1 LCYYYVT
8 FVKENFINFVVNIY
22 SMGGEYTNL
31 DKKME
36 QLPSETM
43 YGIYEGILRAMKEGG
58 IKAEEKDNT
67 IIIDIG
73 DPTKESYLTI
83 RQDKGEN
90 RTEIHYKVSGETAKK
105 LAMGIGRHFP
115 IFEGLNNLAD
125 NLSYV
130 EVWTRIRN
138 EKRCESGREYCGKIS
153 VDIKMVGKPYRNSK
167 QDETQPQQPTE
178 LGVRLAKSSLEELLN
193 LVANGNVGVSVF
205 PNNESIYITRKDEEP
220 IFVQHP
226 SLERGS
232 QSYTVSGKPA
242 EDLIEEI
249 GRYIPLPEELKN
261 AKNVRVTW
269 EYSPHGYIIG
279 FDTETEP
286 RKPINFSK

>member
-1 LCYYYVT
+1 VT

-31 DKKME
+31 DEKMK
-36 QLPSETM
+36 QLPDRTM
-43 YGIYEGILRAMKEGG
+43 YGIYTSILGAMKEGG
-58 IKAEEKDNT
+58 IKAEKGDNS
-67 IIIDIG
+67 ISINIG
-73 DPTKESYLTI
+73 DPTKGSYLTI
-83 RQDKGEN
+83 LQNDAEN
-90 RTEIHYKVSGETAKK
+90 LTEIRYKVSGEPAKE

-115 IFEGLNNLAD
+115 IFEGLDNLAN

-178 LGVRLAKSSLEELLN
+178 LGIRLAKSSLEELLN
-193 LVANGNVGVSVF
+193 LTANGKIRVAAFDDGDTF
-205 PNNESIYITRKDEEP
+205 IQESNEEP
-220 IFVQHP
+220 IFISYP
-226 SLERGS
+226 SNGRYIHS
-232 QSYTVSGKPA
+232 FTVSGKLA
-242 EDLIEEI
+242 EDLIREI
-249 GRYIPLPEELKN
+249 GRYIPLPRDLEE

-269 EYSPHGYIIG
+269 EYTRSGYIIG
-279 FDTETEP
+279 FETETEP
-286 RKPINFSK
+286 RKPTNFSK

>member
-1 LCYYYVT
+1 
-8 FVKENFINFVVNIY
+8 
-22 SMGGEYTNL
+22 MGGEYINL

-36 QLPSETM
+36 LPSETM

-58 IKAEEKDNT
+58 IKAEEKDDT

-73 DPTKESYLTI
+73 DRTKGSYLTI
-83 RQDKGEN
+83 LQKKDEN
-90 RTEIHYKVSGETAKK
+90 RTEIRYMVSGEPAKK
-105 LAMGIGRHFP
+105 LAMGIGQHFP
-115 IFEGLNNLAD
+115 IFEGLYNLAN

-130 EVWTRIRN
+130 EVSTRIRN

-153 VDIKMVGKPYRNSK
+153 VDIKMVGKPYKNSK

-178 LGVRLAKSSLEELLN
+178 LGVRLAKNSLEELLN
-193 LVANGNVGVSVF
+193 LVANGKVKVSVF
-205 PNNESIYITRKDEEP
+205 PNNESIYITQINEEP
-220 IFVQHP
+220 IFVKHP

-232 QSYTVSGKPA
+232 QSYTVSGKLA
-242 EDLIEEI
+242 EDLIKEI

-269 EYSPHGYIIG
+269 GYSPNGYFIG